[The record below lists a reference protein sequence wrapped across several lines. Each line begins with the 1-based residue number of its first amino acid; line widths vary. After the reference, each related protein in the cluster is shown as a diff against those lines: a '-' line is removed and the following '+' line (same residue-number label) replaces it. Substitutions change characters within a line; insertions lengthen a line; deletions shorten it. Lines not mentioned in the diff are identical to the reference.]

1 MPGLVLGPRLLAALA
16 AGDSSG
22 GGRGDDAG
30 EDSLAGCETQG
41 GRGDDGAMG
50 VMVEVAGSAGCP
62 AWSPDNSVLGFVSR
76 RASAH
81 ACSTAQID
89 RCGQGRN
96 TKKGAYRAGVDQ
108 RASKAPAKGHIC
120 GTKTETIYVSHMDV
134 QHRCACSCAILC
146 RRRDHCNDS
155 GLIRVCLISPNTIA
169 RLEYLGRVA

>member
-62 AWSPDNSVLGFVSR
+62 VWSPDNSVLGFVSR

-96 TKKGAYRAGVDQ
+96 TKGSVQGGVGSE
-108 RASKAPAKGHIC
+108 SKQGPSERTHLRHENRNNIRFTHGYAAP
-120 GTKTETIYVSHMDV
+120 V
-134 QHRCACSCAILC
+134 
-146 RRRDHCNDS
+146 
-155 GLIRVCLISPNTIA
+155 
-169 RLEYLGRVA
+169 RLQLRNLV